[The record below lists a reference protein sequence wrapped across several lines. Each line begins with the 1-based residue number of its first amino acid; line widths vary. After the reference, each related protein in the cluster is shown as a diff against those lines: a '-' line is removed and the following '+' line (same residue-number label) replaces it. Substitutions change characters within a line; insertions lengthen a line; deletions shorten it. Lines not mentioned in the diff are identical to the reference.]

1 MRLRTGW
8 FGRRFAMS
16 MVMAVAV
23 MAFSA
28 GSSQARGINA
38 TKYYE
43 DTLGNLCVGV
53 AETGGFLEGCAW
65 GAQKGK
71 ENTGAGY
78 KVLEDNT
85 TGNDDTGF
93 GYGSLLEN
101 SSGLNNTGDGY
112 NSCFHD
118 TSGTNNTCVGFSAQL
133 RVKTGENDTATG
145 SSALFHN
152 TTGSENVGIGAGA
165 LYELLEGSNN
175 VALGTNAGELLT
187 TTSNNVDI
195 ANKGVAGD
203 AGTIRIGTKSTQT
216 RAFMAG
222 IYETTIQQPGCYVLV
237 NSAGQLGCKAAE
249 IESKVSGGESPALA
263 SQLVHERTRAE
274 YQQSE
279 INQLASEL
287 RSLRRVV
294 DAQR

>member
-8 FGRRFAMS
+8 LGRRIAPS
-16 MVMAVAV
+16 MVIVLAV
-23 MAFSA
+23 MAFGA
-28 GSSQARGINA
+28 GISQARGINA

-53 AETGGFLEGCAW
+53 EEVGGFPQSCAW

-71 ENTGAGY
+71 ENAGAGY

-85 TGNDDTGF
+85 TGNDDAAF

-101 SSGLNNTGDGY
+101 ESGSNNTGDGY
-112 NSCFHD
+112 ESCFHD
-118 TSGTNNTCVGFSAQL
+118 TTGSNNTCVGYLAQL
-133 RVKTGENDTATG
+133 RIKTGGDNTATG

-152 TTGSENVGIGAGA
+152 TSGSENVGVGYGA
-165 LYELLEGSNN
+165 LYELLEGNNN
-175 VALGTNAGELLT
+175 VALGTDAGSLLT

-195 ANKGVAGD
+195 ANEGVAGD
-203 AGTIRIGTKSTQT
+203 SGTIRIGTKSTQT

-222 IYETTIQQPGCYVLV
+222 IYETTIQEPGCYVLV
-237 NSAGQLGCKAAE
+237 NAAGQLGCKAAN
-249 IESKVSGGESPALA
+249 IEAKVSGGESPALVPQSA
-263 SQLVHERTRAE
+263 QEGSTIEH
-274 YQQSE
+274 QQSE

-287 RSLRRVV
+287 RSLRQEI
-294 DAQR
+294 AEQR